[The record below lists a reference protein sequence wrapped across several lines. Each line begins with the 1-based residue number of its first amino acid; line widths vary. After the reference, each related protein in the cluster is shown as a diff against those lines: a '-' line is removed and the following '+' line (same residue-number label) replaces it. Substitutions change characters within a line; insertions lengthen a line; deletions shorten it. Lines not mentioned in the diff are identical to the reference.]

1 MRHRAWAGIAA
12 AQAGVISTAQLRR
25 AGIDRSRQTRMIS
38 EGLLARY
45 LEGLYLVRSS
55 NLDEWTRAWI
65 AVLATDGILCGPSA
79 AAVWGMLPA
88 LPSEITVYVSRQC
101 RRDIPQ
107 VRQIRHLPTDRERST
122 HDGLPITTRGVSA
135 IDTIALLPWAE
146 AMPFADRAYQQRWF
160 GLADVEA
167 RCLLRRPGNGQ
178 LRRAVGVLKVGGEFE
193 AERLA
198 VRLLREAGLTGFAQ
212 QFPCAGRRI
221 DIAFVEARLAIEI
234 DGFAYHSNR
243 ARFQADRTKH
253 NALVD
258 QGWLVLRFTWSDLT
272 ERPTDFLDSVRRH
285 LTAR

>member
-1 MRHRAWAGIAA
+1 M
-12 AQAGVISTAQLRR
+12 
-25 AGIDRSRQTRMIS
+25 D
-38 EGLLARY
+38 AR
-45 LEGLYLVRSS
+45 LQRPRPE
-55 NLDEWTRAWI
+55 A
-65 AVLATDGILCGPSA
+65 
-79 AAVWGMLPA
+79 
-88 LPSEITVYVSRQC
+88 
-101 RRDIPQ
+101 
-107 VRQIRHLPTDRERST
+107 
-122 HDGLPITTRGVSA
+122 GLPYAGEESEFRTDLERIRFAQSYSRLAEVTQVITAGATAGMVHNRLSHSIKVTAVARA
-135 IDTIALLPWAE
+135 I
-146 AMPFADRAYQQRWF
+146 
-160 GLADVEA
+160 
-167 RCLLRRPGNGQ
+167 
-178 LRRAVGVLKVGGEFE
+178 
-193 AERLA
+193 A